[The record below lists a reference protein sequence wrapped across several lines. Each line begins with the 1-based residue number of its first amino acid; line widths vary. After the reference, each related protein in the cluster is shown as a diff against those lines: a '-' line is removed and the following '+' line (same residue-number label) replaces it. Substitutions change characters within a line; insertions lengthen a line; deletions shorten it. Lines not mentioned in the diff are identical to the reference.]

1 MKILVAEDEP
11 VSRQLVESTLR
22 SWGFDC
28 RSVTDGAEAWEALQA
43 ESPPNLLILDWM
55 MPQLDGVE
63 VVRRLRE
70 SRHNLGAYVLLLT
83 ARASPQDVV
92 RGLEAGA
99 DDYVTKPFHPAELRA
114 RVQVG
119 VRILAWQEALATQ
132 VRELGD
138 ALARLKRL
146 QGPLPICSYCKKIRD
161 ARDYWQQV
169 DAYLAE
175 HSEAA
180 FSHGI
185 CPDCY
190 ARVVASELKGPREER

>member
-1 MKILVAEDEP
+1 MKILLAEDEP
-11 VSRQLVESTLR
+11 VSRKLVESTLQ

-28 RSVTDGAEAWEALQA
+28 RSVNDGAEAWEALQA
-43 ESPPNLLILDWM
+43 ESPPSLLILDWM
-55 MPQLDGVE
+55 MPRLDGVE

-70 SRHNLGAYVLLLT
+70 SPRNLGAYVLLLT

-119 VRILAWQEALATQ
+119 MRVLAWREALATQ

-138 ALARLKRL
+138 ALSRVKRL

-161 ARDYWQQV
+161 EGDDWQQV
-169 DAYLAE
+169 EAYIAE

-190 ARVVASELKGPREER
+190 AHLASELEGPRGES